1 MTRVQEI
8 INEHQQWID
17 IYKDLVVN
25 VSISEM
31 ADWIVNC
38 LSSGYWD
45 EIKKEPYIDNQV
57 QAIKITEMIE

>member
-8 INEHQQWID
+8 INKHEEWID

-25 VSISEM
+25 ASIGEM

-45 EIKKEPYIDNQV
+45 EMKEETHIHNRV
-57 QAIKITEMIE
+57 QMIKIREMIE

>member
-45 EIKKEPYIDNQV
+45 EIKKGTLYR
-57 QAIKITEMIE
+57 